1 MTCQTRDDESTY
13 DTTFTIEIR
22 VDLLLKGGLVHVT
35 RANSDTEGNGL
46 LLGLTSDILPDSHG
60 RVDTASLFEKSADSA
75 ARALGG
81 DKNDI
86 DVGGGNDVGV
96 LLEDDGETVGEVE
109 SLALGD
115 ERGNGGPCLGLRCVG
130 EEVHDDGAL
139 VDGLFNGEEGLAG
152 DPSILNSL
160 LPALAALANTD
171 NDVKSVVT
179 GVQTLSVALRAIADE
194 GEGVAFEVVLE
205 LSQGPVAAFVND
217 LLGSSKVKSL
227 DTAGTLDMMN

>member
-109 SLALGD
+109 SLALGE

-152 DPSILNSL
+152 DPSIFNSL
-160 LPALAALANTD
+160 LPALAALADTN
-171 NDVKSVVT
+171 NDVEAVVT
-179 GVQTLSVALRAIADE
+179 GIQTLSVALRAIADE
-194 GEGVAFEVVLE
+194 VEGVVFEVVLE
-205 LSQGPVAAFVND
+205 LSQGPVAALVND